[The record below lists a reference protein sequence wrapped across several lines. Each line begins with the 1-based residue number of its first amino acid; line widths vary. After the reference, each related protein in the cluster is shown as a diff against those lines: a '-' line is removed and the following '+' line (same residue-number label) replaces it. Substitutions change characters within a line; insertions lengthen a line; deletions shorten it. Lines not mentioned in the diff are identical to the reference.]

1 MYRGQLD
8 RKQRQRLDAEKKVGE
23 FRKKEAEKRTQAI
36 RAREAAARSSTQ
48 STIRSKLS
56 EAERREKEANAALS
70 DAASWQAKATTYSRE
85 EVKLSETWLR
95 PKQVSARR
103 LNEINSGRRHL
114 GRKSKRRLRRNSVAS
129 STRPN
134 ASWQISG
141 PNRRR
146 QTTACDRCC
155 RTFVRPNRSGFES

>member
-1 MYRGQLD
+1 MLLRRVERWHRAGMRTQNGRCSTVSASMYRGQLD

-85 EVKLSETWLR
+85 EVKLSENLAKAEASEREGST
-95 PKQVSARR
+95 
-103 LNEINSGRRHL
+103 
-114 GRKSKRRLRRNSVAS
+114 KSTADGG
-129 STRPN
+129 
-134 ASWQISG
+134 ISG
-141 PNRRR
+141 ER
-146 QTTACDRCC
+146 AKE
-155 RTFVRPNRSGFES
+155 G